1 MKEIH
6 FYFGG
11 KWEYGTKVY
20 HSFYSARMAIWND
33 DIVHTTQLVL
43 LSTKLFEQGFRVFI
57 HTEHRTFEIKL
68 GENKMTKRII
78 KPESNLLKLLL
89 SGEFGNIE

>member
-6 FYFGG
+6 FYLGS

-20 HSFYSARMAIWND
+20 HDFYSTRMAIWND
-33 DIVHTTQLVL
+33 EVVHTTQLVL
-43 LSTKLFEQGFRVFI
+43 LSTKLFEQGFRAFI

-68 GENKMTKRII
+68 GKNETTKRIV
-78 KPESNLLKLLL
+78 KPESNILNLLL
-89 SGEFGNIE
+89 SGEFGSIE